1 VPPTPPLPPTP
12 EPTSPPAAAP
22 APSAGEEAP
31 PAPPAAAPA
40 PAAPPITAP
49 LDERRPATTLAVSN
63 QDAPVPPAA
72 PSRFARN
79 YAALP
84 LTIEARFGFN
94 TRLSSSFDDAA
105 HEQLLDSTFA
115 LAAYLAW
122 NPEYA
127 FGLEFEH
134 AGLGRVRG
142 VSDES
147 SIDTEYSATG
157 GWLGARVFP
166 WRNDRWDLF
175 VNLRLGLVYQHV
187 DALGTRPT
195 SSSIAVP
202 PSSFSCSES
211 DGPGFGL
218 GGAIGAAF
226 RLSRH
231 FSVLSR
237 VDATGERLS
246 GDVLGTCA
254 DGIGSV
260 TTVSGTLGVAYEF
273 ETSH

>member
-1 VPPTPPLPPTP
+1 
-12 EPTSPPAAAP
+12 AAS
-22 APSAGEEAP
+22 APSAVDEAP
-31 PAPPAAAPA
+31 PALPVTAAA
-40 PAAPPITAP
+40 PAAPPISAP
-49 LDERRPATTLAVSN
+49 LDERRPATTLAVSS

-72 PSRFARN
+72 PARFARD
-79 YAALP
+79 YDALP
-84 LTIEARFGFN
+84 VTIEARFGLN
-94 TRLSSSFDDAA
+94 TRLGASFDDAA

-122 NPEYA
+122 SSEYA
-127 FGLEFEH
+127 VGLEFEH

-147 SIDTEYSATG
+147 SIDTQYSATG
-157 GWLGARVFP
+157 GWLAARVFP
-166 WRNDRWDLF
+166 WRNERWDVF
-175 VNLRLGLVYQHV
+175 VNLRLGLVFEHV
-187 DALGTRPT
+187 DTLGTRPT
-195 SSSIAVP
+195 STSITVP
-202 PSSFSCSES
+202 PSAFSCSVT

-218 GGAIGAAF
+218 GGALGATF

-231 FSVLSR
+231 VSVLSR
-237 VDATGERLS
+237 LDATGERLS